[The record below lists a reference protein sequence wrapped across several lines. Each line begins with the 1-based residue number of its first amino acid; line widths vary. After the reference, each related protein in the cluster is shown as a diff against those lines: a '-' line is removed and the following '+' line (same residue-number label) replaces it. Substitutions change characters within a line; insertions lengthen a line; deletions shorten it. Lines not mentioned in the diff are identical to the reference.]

1 MHPLLGVVLRP
12 GKRTGTRLTVPVI
25 PAVRVI
31 AEDIK
36 LSHSVFALP
45 FAVLA
50 ASMAAF
56 HAGGGR
62 IDWTNFW
69 TALVLV
75 VVAMVFA
82 RTAAML
88 ANRILDHRIDAG
100 NPRTSGRAIPSGRLS
115 LRAAITAFVVASV
128 GFLLVCLTFGILR
141 DNWWPAVLGVPV
153 LAWITSYGLFK
164 RFTWFCHLWL
174 GASLA
179 LSPVAAAI
187 AVDPGSLAGPPIW
200 ALAGMVLCWVAG
212 FDVIYALQDL
222 EVDRRDGLNSI
233 PARFGFDGALWIS
246 RGLHVIAVAML
257 FVADRTEPGFGVG
270 FTVAAIV
277 VTILLVVEHATVR
290 RWGTTRMALTFVT
303 LNGLVSIAVGVA
315 GVVDL
320 ASRAA

>member
-1 MHPLLGVVLRP
+1 M
-12 GKRTGTRLTVPVI
+12 PVI
-25 PAVRVI
+25 TAVRVI

-56 HAGGGR
+56 HAGSGR
-62 IDWTNFW
+62 IDWADFW

-75 VVAMVFA
+75 VIAMIFA

-88 ANRILDHRIDAG
+88 ANRIVDHRIDAG
-100 NPRTSGRAIPSGRLS
+100 NPRTRGRAIPSGRLS
-115 LRAAITAFVVASV
+115 LRTATIAFALASA
-128 GFLLVCLTFGILR
+128 GFLLVCLLFGLLR
-141 DNWWPAVLGVPV
+141 ANWWPAILGLPV
-153 LAWITSYGLFK
+153 LVWITSYGLFK

-179 LSPVAAAI
+179 LSPVASAI
-187 AVDPGSLAGPPIW
+187 AVDPGSLAGPSIW

-246 RGLHVIAVAML
+246 RGLHLVAVVLL
-257 FVADRTEPGFGVG
+257 FVAARTEPGFGVG
-270 FTVAAIV
+270 FTVAAV
-277 VTILLVVEHATVR
+277 VVAVLLAIEHATVR
-290 RWGTTRMALTFVT
+290 RWGTT
-303 LNGLVSIAVGVA
+303 
-315 GVVDL
+315 
-320 ASRAA
+320 